1 MARPLKPAAE
11 AAPRAQDEQRGLL
24 AVPPEGLASILAVLA
39 MVFVLGLAVD
49 QAAWVGH
56 VAGTRT
62 TQTSFLPLA
71 MVVAAIV
78 GGVLARLPI
87 GALRAHLVGSIVGG
101 LFLVNAV
108 AGAISS
114 APGLED
120 RLRMT
125 TWSVNNYAWESFV
138 LGIRSH
144 ETSVFLL
151 LVGTL
156 LWAAAQLGS
165 FNVFRRQRPLP
176 LIVIGAT
183 ALLLNMTLTTQEQL
197 LHLVV
202 FAAGAMLLVMRLNLL
217 QEQVVWRSR
226 RLADITQ
233 AGELFLSR
241 GAAFIGL
248 AVVMSVVLAGTA
260 SSAPLSRAWRDM
272 DSRLLDFGYEVN
284 RWLGGVSGPIR
295 GSANLFGPTQTLR
308 DVWES
313 STEPVFTAM
322 VADTGAYYW
331 RGATYDSFDGRTW
344 QQLDALANGVAPG
357 APVFGGTAEAL
368 SQLKG
373 RRQIAVSVTS
383 HSLGGD
389 VVVVPESPLLI
400 DRATEL
406 VAHRGEGGFVTLRL
420 SEGIREGSSYGAIAL
435 VPQDTGSEQVTASQ
449 LAAAGTD
456 YEAWLAR
463 YLEIRPGAVG
473 QSTYEAAARIVEALP
488 EDRRNPY
495 HIAEAIQYWFW
506 RDGGFSYTTD
516 VSGQCTGENLVDCF
530 LEVRAGFCER
540 FATAMTMMLR
550 TQGIP
555 ARYVVGYLP
564 GQELEPGTWL
574 VDRSASHAWVE
585 VYFPGYGWYR
595 FDPTP
600 GNEGNGQQPT
610 SLAEGAPTPGPRGS
624 IVPPPLPPDRIVEEP
639 EGTPN
644 LGPLLPVDQAPGA
657 NGAGLTLPFV
667 LVVLLLVSAAVVVF
681 SVGLRRR
688 GPMEAARAYDG
699 LTRLATRLGH
709 GPKPTQTVFEYTGGL
724 ARLVPA
730 ASSDLK
736 MLAMAKVESAYA
748 RRTPSWALGHRLGLA
763 YRRVRLNL
771 LRLVLRRPD
780 WLRSP
785 SQIRRNRSR

>member
-1 MARPLKPAAE
+1 MIQPTKVPPQADHQEER
-11 AAPRAQDEQRGLL
+11 DGLL
-24 AVPPEGLASILAVLA
+24 AVPPEGLASIAAVVA
-39 MVFVLGLAVD
+39 MAFVVGLAVD
-49 QAAWVGH
+49 QSAWVGH
-56 VAGTRT
+56 IAGTRT

-71 MVVAAIV
+71 MVLAVIV

-87 GALRAHLVGSIVGG
+87 GTLRAHLIGSVIGG
-101 LFLVNAV
+101 VFLVNAV

-114 APGLED
+114 APALDD

-138 LGIRSH
+138 LGLRSH

-151 LVGTL
+151 FVGAL
-156 LWAAAQLGS
+156 LWAAAQLGA

-176 LIVIGAT
+176 LIVFGAA
-183 ALLLNMTLTTQEQL
+183 ALLLNMTLTTQDQL

-202 FAAGAMLLVMRLNLL
+202 FTAGAMLLVVRLNLL
-217 QEQVVWRSR
+217 HEEAGWRTR
-226 RLADITQ
+226 RLAEVSQ

-241 GAAFIGL
+241 GAVFIGL
-248 AVVMSVVLAGTA
+248 AVVMSFVLAGTA

-272 DSRLLDFGYEVN
+272 DSRLLDLGYEVN
-284 RWLGGVSGPIR
+284 RWLGGVSGPVR

-344 QQLDALANGVAPG
+344 QQLDALASEVAPG
-357 APVFGGTAEAL
+357 ASVLGATAESL

-389 VVVVPESPLLI
+389 VMVAPESPLLV

-406 VAHRGEGGFVTLRL
+406 LSHRGEGGFVTLRL
-420 SEGIREGSSYGAIAL
+420 SEGIREGTSYGAIAL
-435 VPQDTGSEQVTASQ
+435 VAQDSGGEQITASQ
-449 LAAAGTD
+449 LAAASTTYD
-456 YEAWLAR
+456 PWLSR
-463 YLEIRPGAVG
+463 YLEIRPGSIG
-473 QSTYEAAARIVEALP
+473 QATYEAADSIIAQLP
-488 EDRRNPY
+488 DEQRNPY

-516 VSGQCTGENLVDCF
+516 VSGLCSGENLVDCF
-530 LEVRAGFCER
+530 LDVRAGFCER

-550 TQGIP
+550 AQGIP

-564 GQELEPGTWL
+564 GRELEPGTWQI
-574 VDRSASHAWVE
+574 DRSASHAWVE
-585 VYFPGYGWYR
+585 VYFPDYGWYR

-600 GNEGNGQQPT
+600 GNADNGQQPT
-610 SLAEGAPTPGPRGS
+610 ELAEGAPSPRPGGS
-624 IVPPPLPPDRIVEEP
+624 IVPPPLPSGRIVEEP
-639 EGTPN
+639 PGTPN
-644 LGPLLPVDQAPGA
+644 LGLLTPIDEGGGTGGSAV
-657 NGAGLTLPFV
+657 TLPFV
-667 LVVLLLVSAAVVVF
+667 LVMLLLVSIGVVLF
-681 SVGLRRR
+681 SISLRRR

-709 GPKPTQTVFEYTGGL
+709 GPKPTQTIFEYTGGL

-730 ASSDLK
+730 ASSDLRL
-736 MLAMAKVESAYA
+736 LATAKVEATYA
-748 RRTPSWALGHRLGLA
+748 RRTPSWAAGHRLGIA
-763 YRRVRLNL
+763 YRRVRVNL
-771 LRLVLRRPD
+771 LRLVLRGPG
-780 WLRSP
+780 WLRNP
-785 SQIRRNRSR
+785 TEVRRRRSD